1 MRRREF
7 IVIAGATA
15 LMSPAHA
22 QGPPRTIGFLSAFLK
37 PTESFDPTSGA
48 LAAFYQ
54 GLKET
59 GFVEGRNLSIE
70 FRWAD
75 GHYDRLSS
83 LAAELVGR
91 NVSAIWAYDLPSALA
106 AKAAS
111 KASPIV
117 FVIGADPVLS
127 KVSVDQT
134 VTLPV

>member
-1 MRRREF
+1 MRRRDF
-7 IVIAGATA
+7 VTFLSGAIAWAA
-15 LMSPAHA
+15 VAHA
-22 QGPPRTIGFLSAFLK
+22 QEPRHVIGFLSA
-37 PTESFDPTSGA
+37 SGSSGVMPGT

-54 GLKET
+54 GLRKT
-59 GFVEGRNLSIE
+59 GFLEGRDISIE
-70 FRWAD
+70 LRWAD
-75 GHYDRLSS
+75 DHYDRLPS